1 MRLEA
6 VFAAGGQERTLREL
20 AAPFDP
26 GAFVAGDGPWE
37 VEIGFGKGRYLLE
50 QAERHPER
58 RFLGLEVASKYYRM
72 CRRRAER
79 RGLGNVFLVR
89 GEALYLLSTVLP
101 AGFASVV
108 HVYFPDP
115 WPKSRHHKRRLF
127 DPETL
132 DLVVALLAPGGELC
146 FATDHIE
153 YGEVVLEILAGYPGL
168 DVERR
173 TEPWDDG
180 ARTNYE
186 AKFMREGRPI
196 LRLSGVRTDEVD
208 LLHPGGRC
216 GVLVGPRG
224 QGAAACTS

>member
-1 MRLEA
+1 MRLDA
-6 VFAAGGQERTLREL
+6 VFAAAGEERTLREL
-20 AAPFDP
+20 EAPFDP
-26 GAFVAGDGPWE
+26 SVLVAGDGPWE

-79 RGLGNVFLVR
+79 RGLGNVLVVR

-132 DLVVALLAPGGELC
+132 DLVVALLCPGGELY

-153 YGEVVLEILAGYPGL
+153 YGEVVLEILAAYPCL

-173 TEPWDDG
+173 AEPWDDG

-186 AKFMREGRPI
+186 AKYMREGRPI
-196 LRLSGVRTDEVD
+196 LRLRGVRAGGDD

-216 GVLVGPRG
+216 GVLVGPREE
-224 QGAAACTS
+224 GAADCTS